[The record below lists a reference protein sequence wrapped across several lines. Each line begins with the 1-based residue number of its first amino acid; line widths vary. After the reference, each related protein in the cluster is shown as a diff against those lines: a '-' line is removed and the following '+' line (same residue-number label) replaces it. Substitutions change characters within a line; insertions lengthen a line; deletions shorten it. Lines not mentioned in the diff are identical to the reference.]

1 MTLAVLTQSLVCNL
15 YPQTDLGVAPVIHI
29 NNIAIL
35 PPGERVYSSTIIT
48 KQKVTG
54 FLCVDYFNNH

>member
-1 MTLAVLTQSLVCNL
+1 MTLAVLTQPLVCNL
-15 YPQTDLGVAPVIHI
+15 YRQTDLGVAPVIHI